1 LPVGA
6 AGAVARDHEPPS
18 SVSTSARVGPLG
30 ADSFPTAT
38 QFAAL
43 GQSTPSSHPRTAGSP
58 VCTICQSAGAADAAD
73 SDVDVDVDVT
83 AGLDVDD
90 CAGFD
95 ELPQAVTSR
104 AVDMIEQIRTGR
116 FPSTASPFAA
126 PVRASQSTVGGR
138 VSGVSETP

>member
-1 LPVGA
+1 V
-6 AGAVARDHEPPS
+6 VARDHEPPFN
-18 SVSTSARVGPLG
+18 VSTSACVGPPA

-43 GQSTPSSHPRTAGSP
+43 GQSTPSSHPTTARSP
-58 VCTICQSAGAADAAD
+58 VCTVCQSDGAAEADD
-73 SDVDVDVDVT
+73 SDVDVEVT
-83 AGLDVDD
+83 AVVDVDD

-95 ELPQAVTSR
+95 ELLQAVARR
-104 AVDMIEQIRTGR
+104 AVAKIEQMRTGR

-138 VSGVSETP
+138 VSVYFVYRKGLS